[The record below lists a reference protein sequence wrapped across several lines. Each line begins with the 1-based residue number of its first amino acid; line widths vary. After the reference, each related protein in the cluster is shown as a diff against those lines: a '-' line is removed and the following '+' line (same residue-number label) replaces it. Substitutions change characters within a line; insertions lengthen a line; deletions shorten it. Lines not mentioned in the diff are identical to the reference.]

1 MVGLFLPLRYLLLV
15 ASLGALIGAVLMFA
29 LGGAELFEASHALL
43 DPGATVRGMTA
54 SILGATD
61 AFLFGIVLVIFA
73 YAVAFGF
80 VFDLPPATRERL
92 PAWMRV
98 EGVGELKHTLVEV
111 ILVYLVVDFATDIAE
126 EESPLPW
133 EALVMPISIFLIA
146 AAQRFLSSGR
156 PGDHQAGF
164 ASRG

>member
-15 ASLGALIGAVLMFA
+15 ASLGALIGAVLMLA

-80 VFDLPPATRERL
+80 VFDIPPARRERL
-92 PAWMRV
+92 PAWSAWRASASSSTPWSRSSWCTSSSISPP
-98 EGVGELKHTLVEV
+98 TLPRRNP
-111 ILVYLVVDFATDIAE
+111 TC
-126 EESPLPW
+126 P
-133 EALVMPISIFLIA
+133 
-146 AAQRFLSSGR
+146 GR
-156 PGDHQAGF
+156 H
-164 ASRG
+164 S